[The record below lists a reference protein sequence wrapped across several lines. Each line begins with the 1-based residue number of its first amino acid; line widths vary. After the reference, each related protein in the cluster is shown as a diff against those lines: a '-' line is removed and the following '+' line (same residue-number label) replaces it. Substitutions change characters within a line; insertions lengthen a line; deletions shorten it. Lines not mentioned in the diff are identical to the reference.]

1 MSKMLRLLALAI
13 AVLIFQPAVEAV
25 GLGSATVRS
34 HLNEPLD
41 AVIPVSLSGNETLAN
56 TEVGLAS
63 IEDFRRV
70 GLDYS
75 AAMGQLRFELVE
87 SADGIQARVTSQR
100 AIRDP
105 FVTFLLE
112 VQSPSGR
119 VLRQY
124 TLLID
129 PSPEVRSRP
138 AATPSTRPDSAPAER
153 PGRRPA
159 ETAPGRRAPAI
170 EGDYTVQAGD
180 TLYEIAARMR
190 PEGVDINTMIAA
202 LYRTN
207 PDAFYQANINSLS
220 RGARLDMPTQS
231 TLDGLSRE
239 QVNQL
244 IRQHNTAWQQGRLAA
259 ADRAPVVEG
268 GARDA
273 AAVGQPERT
282 ERRAEPRLALVPPS
296 GDTQDAGADTEELRR
311 DLTRTEEELASARLE
326 AEDMRS
332 RVDELET
339 ITEQQENVISMRDA
353 ELAQLREQLAQMRE
367 RAEAVESDVVV
378 DTRPTER
385 TPAPVEEPDVADEPV
400 VEAPPP
406 VAEEPAS
413 RREMPVTA
421 DSAAGGMMGTLMLL
435 GLLLLVVLLLA
446 GGAFWFMRRR
456 QAAAV
461 GAGSASMLG
470 GDDQAS
476 QDAMTEALLI
486 ENITESPDDP
496 QARLSLLRFYFEGD
510 RADAFVGAAQEMH
523 ERIDE
528 PEDNEY
534 WQAAVA
540 MGEQIAPQEPLF
552 GGDGETDATEAL
564 DIDGD
569 NTQQAEP
576 AFDDPDA
583 FDEDFGDDD
592 FASAF
597 EQTDNLKNLEE
608 QLPSDA
614 EESSPAEDDWTSE
627 EFAGLDDD
635 FEDSK
640 PPSDTDIAETLAEQ
654 DDDEDLE
661 GLDFDLGDTRDATG
675 GEFDTLVEDADE
687 GDANTAKAKSD
698 EGALDFGDDDDGLDL
713 DLDDSTLDDVA
724 DSASASLD
732 DGAGEADEDDFNLD
746 DSMSADVSNEQDEGD
761 ELSFDLDADL
771 DAADDDTAADVGEQ
785 KADSDAESAE
795 GDDEEAFDLDFDLGD
810 EDLFAEGDAV
820 ATKLSLAE
828 AYIDEGQADDAR
840 GMLEEV
846 IIEGDEDQ
854 KAQAQ
859 ALLDKL

>member
-87 SADGIQARVTSQR
+87 TADGIQVRVTSQR

-129 PSPEVRSRP
+129 PSPDVRSRP
-138 AATPSTRPDSAPAER
+138 AAAPTPRTDTAPAQR
-153 PGRRPA
+153 PTRAPS
-159 ETAPGRRAPAI
+159 ETAPRRRPAI

-231 TLDGLSRE
+231 TLDGLTRE

-311 DLTRTEEELASARLE
+311 DLTRAEEELASARLE

-367 RAEAVESDVVV
+367 RAEAVETDVVV

-400 VEAPPP
+400 AEAPPP
-406 VAEEPAS
+406 VAEEPAA
-413 RREMPVTA
+413 RREMPVTV
-421 DSAAGGMMGTLMLL
+421 DSGAGGMMGTLMLL

-461 GAGSASMLG
+461 GAGSGAMLG

-496 QARLSLLRFYFEGD
+496 QARLSLLRFYFEAD
-510 RADAFVGAAQEMH
+510 RGDAFVAAAQEMH
-523 ERIDE
+523 ERIDD
-528 PEDNEY
+528 PDDNEY

-552 GGDGETDATEAL
+552 GGDGETDVTQPMDGEGEDTE
-564 DIDGD
+564 
-569 NTQQAEP
+569 QAEP
-576 AFDDPDA
+576 AFDDPEA
-583 FDEDFGDDD
+583 FDEGFGDDD
-592 FASAF
+592 FESAF

-608 QLPSDA
+608 QLPAGA
-614 EESSPAEDDWTSE
+614 EESSPAEEDWTSE

-661 GLDFDLGDTRDATG
+661 GLDFDLGDTRDASG
-675 GEFDTLVEDADE
+675 GEFDTLVEDTEASE
-687 GDANTAKAKSD
+687 ASETPSKPE

-713 DLDDSTLDDVA
+713 DLDDSALDDVA

-732 DGAGEADEDDFNLD
+732 DGADEDDFNLD
-746 DSMSADVSNEQDEGD
+746 DSLSADISNEEDEGD

-771 DAADDDTAADVGEQ
+771 GADDDTADDVSEQ
-785 KADSDAESAE
+785 AADSGAEKAE
-795 GDDEEAFDLDFDLGD
+795 DDEEEAFDLDFDLGD